1 MKFLN
6 NKINTLEDIKEYIR
20 NLVSN
25 DMLYNFDDDAE
36 DIMHTVDNVS
46 VALFTEEQCK
56 LVNERRDEMLDLD
69 YDYAFGYVSF
79 YLHKL
84 TNK

>member
-6 NKINTLEDIKEYIR
+6 NKINTLEDIKEYID

-56 LVNERRDEMLDLD
+56 LANKRRDEMLDLN
-69 YDYAFGYVSF
+69 YDYAFEYASLF
-79 YLHKL
+79 I
-84 TNK
+84 

>member
-6 NKINTLEDIKEYIR
+6 NKINTLEDIKEYID

-46 VALFTEEQCK
+46 VALFTKEQCK
-56 LVNERRDEMLDLD
+56 LVNKRRDEMLNLN
-69 YDYAFGYVSF
+69 YDYAFEYAS
-79 YLHKL
+79 LSI
-84 TNK
+84 